1 MRKSEKLAKQ
11 LEDLKA
17 QMRDA
22 ERRERESMSRLV
34 ERSARRSGFI
44 AYALEHELRG
54 EDVEHLFRQAME
66 SEDPITRGTADA
78 ATGSP
83 STDSAFASMTASS
96 EGAHERGDD

>member
-22 ERRERESMSRLV
+22 ERRERESMSRLI

-44 AYALEHELRG
+44 SYALEHELRN
-54 EDVEHLFRQAME
+54 EDLEHLFRQAME
-66 SEDPITRGTADA
+66 AAEPDRSDTASA
-78 ATGSP
+78 ATDSP
-83 STDSAFASMTASS
+83 STDSALTSMPASNG
-96 EGAHERGDD
+96 GAHERGDE

>member
-1 MRKSEKLAKQ
+1 MRKTEKLAKQ

-54 EDVEHLFRQAME
+54 EEVEHLFRQAME
-66 SEDPITRGTADA
+66 ATEPDTSEPAGA
-78 ATGSP
+78 AAGSR
-83 STDSAFASMTASS
+83 STDSALASMPASTG
-96 EGAHERGDD
+96 GAHERGGE